1 MSTEQP
7 AEQRSEKGGD
17 QRPVVAV
24 VGPGAVGGLLAWL
37 LHRAGTDVVAVGRPA
52 TVAAIERDGIEV
64 RGEGGGTEFADERFG
79 TGAERVRASVDVPE
93 GASVIL
99 ATKTYGLD
107 DVLPG
112 IVAARPAE
120 VLSLLNGVEHMTP
133 LREALP
139 GVPVAGGAIAVSAL
153 RASTSVIDLRSPFVR
168 IEVPEAAAGFAT
180 VSALTGAGPAV
191 RVRGTEGEVLWGKY
205 RMLAS
210 IALLTSYW
218 RQPVAAALSED
229 PELTEALLSEVVA
242 CSNAS
247 GVPASTLQL
256 VEVLSSVP
264 GGMRTSLQ
272 EDLAAGAPNELDA
285 LGGALLRIGAANGIP
300 TPAVERIVGALTVA

>member
-1 MSTEQP
+1 MSTEQ
-7 AEQRSEKGGD
+7 
-17 QRPVVAV
+17 RPVIAV
-24 VGPGAVGGLLAWL
+24 VGPGAVGGLVAWL
-37 LHRAGTDVVAVGRPA
+37 LHRAGEDVVAVGRPA
-52 TVAAIERDGIEV
+52 TVSAIEANGIEL
-64 RGEGGGTEFADERFG
+64 RDTGGAAAEKFG
-79 TGAERVRASVDVPE
+79 TGVERVPASVDVPE
-93 GASVIL
+93 GASVIV

-112 IVAARPAE
+112 IGAARPGE
-120 VLSLLNGVEHMTP
+120 VLSLLNGVEHMGQ
-133 LREALP
+133 LRDALP
-139 GVPVAGGAIAVSAL
+139 GVPVAGASIAVSAL
-153 RASTSVIDLRSPFVR
+153 RASPSVIDLRSPWVR
-168 IEVPEAAAGFAT
+168 IEVPEDAAGFAS
-180 VSALTGAGPAV
+180 VAALTGAGPSV
-191 RVRGTEGEVLWGKY
+191 RVRGTEGEVLWGKF

-247 GVPASTLQL
+247 GVPATTLQL
-256 VEVLSSVP
+256 VETLSGVP

-300 TPAVERIVGALTVA
+300 TPAVERIVSALSVA